1 MLIDSIYWRIR
12 FRLEIFN
19 GIIPTYTHFLQYML
33 WIYAELWIK
42 RQRNWLQRNSTRKT
56 TTTFPHLQAAAAH
69 RQTHRHRRPS
79 FHRNPIAH
87 TNCQLLELVTDQ
99 KMIHRI
105 VVVEG
110 LRRHLALLLLLSLA
124 VRLMLVRWDLDRLCC
139 RNFESFCVGWRRE
152 VIRYDPTQ
160 IKCSLQFLSKLIR
173 HFEIEIL
180 RLLRLTL
187 RWLNVPVVLIAIIRH
202 FQRISLEF
210 FFHFLLYCVFYVS
223 LTSDE
228 PQTWCWNCWRFT
240 K

>member
-1 MLIDSIYWRIR
+1 MRSAQIMEFGLITDCWFCMLIDSIYCRIR

-42 RQRNWLQRNSTRKT
+42 RQQKWLQWNSTRKT
-56 TTTFPHLQAAAAH
+56 TTFSYLQAAAAH
-69 RQTHRHRRPS
+69 LQTHRHRRPS

-105 VVVEG
+105 VVAAG
-110 LRRHLALLLLLSLA
+110 LRRHSALLLLLSLA
-124 VRLMLVRWDLDRLCC
+124 VRLMSVRWDSDRLCC
-139 RNFESFCVGWRRE
+139 RNFESFCVRDGKTK

-187 RWLNVPVVLIAIIRH
+187 RWINVPVVLIAIIRH
-202 FQRISLEF
+202 FQRIFALELF
-210 FFHFLLYCVFYVS
+210 
-223 LTSDE
+223 
-228 PQTWCWNCWRFT
+228 
-240 K
+240 